1 MFVLNTESPEYSFAG
16 TRVRLLMSGAQTGGA
31 FCMMEMFSPP
41 GKDTPTHMH
50 HREEETI
57 TVLEGVLDVTIE
69 DKPVRVQAGQTI
81 FVPHHVP
88 HRLGNTGDVLARYL
102 VVCTPAGFDGFVDS
116 CAEAQPGPVV
126 PTPPQAEDIARMR
139 EAAPRFGITL
149 MKR

>member
-1 MFVLNTESPEYSFAG
+1 MFVLSSPSPEYNFAG
-16 TRVRLLMSGAQTGGA
+16 TRVRLLMSGEQTGGA

-50 HREEETI
+50 EREEETI
-57 TVLEGVLDVTIE
+57 TVLDGVLDVTVE
-69 DKPVRVQAGQTI
+69 GELVRVHAGETVL
-81 FVPHHVP
+81 VPRRVP
-88 HRLGNTGDVLARYL
+88 HRLGNSADVVARYL

-116 CAEAQPGPVV
+116 CADAQTGPVV

-149 MKR
+149 LR